1 MHLYKEKPIPAKCQ
15 ETIVWRD
22 VCCDCTRKQTG
33 HIFIAWCCLSEKLLL
48 GMASREAAGVRA
60 ALLCTA
66 LAGAAEELRAPR
78 ACSRARSGFKPCWW
92 PRWRSC
98 YTAFFNWQ
106 FSALFSSAS
115 VIYVSQLSC
124 MLVDNKELQQWYPL
138 IFKTFRQTKPQ
149 NSHNR
154 MVHYTQRK
162 FCCFTKHFS
171 AMIKPTWL
179 LHNNY
184 WATEEEQRINQ
195 TARCY
200 SKDADPI

>member
-1 MHLYKEKPIPAKCQ
+1 MRNCSLAIP
-15 ETIVWRD
+15 
-22 VCCDCTRKQTG
+22 
-33 HIFIAWCCLSEKLLL
+33 
-48 GMASREAAGVRA
+48 SREAARVRA
-60 ALLCTA
+60 GLLCMA
-66 LAGAAEELRAPR
+66 LSGCCRRGWQPPH
-78 ACSRARSGFKPCWW
+78 ACSRARSGFRPCWW

-98 YTAFFNWQ
+98 YTTFFNWQ

-149 NSHNR
+149 NSHNG

-171 AMIKPTWL
+171 ETIKPTWP

-195 TARCY
+195 TARCF
-200 SKDADPI
+200 SKDADPIQQLPTRRAATTAPPWS